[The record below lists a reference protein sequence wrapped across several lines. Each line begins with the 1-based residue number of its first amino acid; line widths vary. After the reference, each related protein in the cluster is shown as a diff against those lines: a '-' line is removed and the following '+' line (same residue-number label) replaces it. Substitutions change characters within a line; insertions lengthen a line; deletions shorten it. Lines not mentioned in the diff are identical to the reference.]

1 MGIKM
6 TDDLICKFLKKYDF
20 GIEEIK
26 LRDLL
31 QLKEKISTDPH
42 IKTLFPP
49 IEIGSITLVDQIV
62 ILSLLKILQPSVILE
77 VGTFLGYTT
86 SLLALNTSSAKIV
99 SIDLPEDKNYQ
110 QPVLDKAQ
118 VLVDAEINDNF
129 LRQKQAQEGE
139 KYLRYL
145 EAADR
150 AKIKLHKSDS
160 TELNFKDEFGDI
172 DFAFIDGGHTE
183 HIIKSDTEGVFS
195 CMQKGVVIWH
205 DYNSSIH
212 TDVSAYLQKQSSLK
226 IFHIKNSLCAFSF
239 IGF

>member
-6 TDDLICKFLKKYDF
+6 THNLIYDF
-20 GIEEIK
+20 LESYDLGVVEIK
-26 LRDLL
+26 LRDIL

-42 IKTLFPP
+42 IQTLFPP

-86 SLLALNTSSAKIV
+86 SLLALNASSAKIF
-99 SIDLPEDKNYQ
+99 SIDLPADNYYQ
-110 QPVLDKAQ
+110 QLILDKTQ
-118 VLVDAEINDNF
+118 VLVDGEINDDF
-129 LRQKQAQEGE
+129 LRQKQALEGE
-139 KYLRYL
+139 KYLQYL
-145 EAADR
+145 DASKR
-150 AKIKLHKSDS
+150 AQIKLIKSDS
-160 TELNFKDEFGDI
+160 TELNFKEEFGNI

-183 HIIKSDTEGVFS
+183 HIIKSDTDGILS

-205 DYNSSIH
+205 DYNSGIH
-212 TDVSAYLQKQSSLK
+212 TDVSAYLRRQSSLK